1 MFGRMN
7 ASCTVGGLRRGA
19 IVVALTASGLAGCGA
34 SQQSADRSLASSP
47 HHAFGEK
54 VYMTPI
60 RSAGRYAIGE
70 GRGTGTL
77 DARFR
82 FTIDQLTLAMS
93 FRATTPDGSIA
104 GDASVPQ
111 SSIHRSA
118 AEGTFTFTG
127 TGSVTSGTG
136 VFSRARA
143 RDLGITGTVVPGIS
157 TKFTVWLSGVLRY

>member
-1 MFGRMN
+1 MFERMN

-19 IVVALTASGLAGCGA
+19 IVVALTASGLAGCGI
-34 SQQSADRSLASSP
+34 SQQSADQLLASSP
-47 HHAFGEK
+47 HHVFSEK

-60 RSAGRYAIGE
+60 RSAGQYAIGE
-70 GRGTGTL
+70 GRGAGTL

-82 FTIDQLTLAMS
+82 FTIDQQTLTMN

-111 SSIHRSA
+111 ASIHRSA
-118 AEGTFTFTG
+118 TEGKFNFTG
-127 TGSVTSGTG
+127 TGSVTFGTG

-143 RDLGITGTVVPGIS
+143 RDLKITGTVVPGTS